1 MRRLI
6 FTLSALLAPILAGCA
21 VTANG
26 SLPQEDSA
34 YPHPGAS
41 FQARIGAGDSE
52 VVDRDPLGN
61 GTTETDAAWFGLAFE
76 GVGGF
81 VGGGVMFDFL
91 VSDDDQL
98 ENSSLVDSNLV
109 ALEVFPHVTLRPK
122 APHFRIPIRIGPCF
136 TVHDLTQDN
145 GLFDEDTVDFYG
157 LGLQFEIE
165 PEVDFFR
172 KRNGMALSL
181 FAKGRLG
188 GGVAGVSTDTQ
199 VENEDYDT
207 DFGTAGVEVGL
218 RFQASAFQ
226 IEGAFLSRVTTYDQT
241 DPADSGSGNVFAET
255 EFGFTG
261 FVLSLGARW

>member
-1 MRRLI
+1 MCRHI
-6 FTLSALLAPILAGCA
+6 FALAALFAPVLAGCA
-21 VTANG
+21 AIPSG
-26 SLPQEDSA
+26 SSLRQDSD
-34 YPHPGAS
+34 YPHPGAN
-41 FQARIGAGDSE
+41 FQARIGVGDSE

-61 GTTETDAAWFGLAFE
+61 GTTETDAAWFGLSFE

-136 TVHDLTQDN
+136 TVHDLSQDN
-145 GLFDEDTVDFYG
+145 GFFDEDTVDFYG

-172 KRNGMALSL
+172 KRNGTALSL

-188 GGVAGVSTDTQ
+188 GGFAGVSTDTQ

-207 DFGTAGVEVGL
+207 DFANAGFEAGL
-218 RFQASAFQ
+218 RFQASVFQ
-226 IEGAFLSRVTTYDQT
+226 IEGAFLTRVTTYDQT
-241 DPADSGSGNVFAET
+241 DPADSGSGSVFAET

-261 FVLSLGARW
+261 FVFSVGARW